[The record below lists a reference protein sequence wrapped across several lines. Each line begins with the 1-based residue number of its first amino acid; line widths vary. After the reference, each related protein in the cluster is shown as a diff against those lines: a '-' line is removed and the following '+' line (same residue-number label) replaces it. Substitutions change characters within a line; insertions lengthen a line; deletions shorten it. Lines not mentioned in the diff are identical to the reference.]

1 MAVSDFVLEPLRHND
16 PHYDGLASAAEQK
29 YGLPSG
35 LLVAIKNAGERSDP
49 GQVSPKQAR
58 GVMQFIPETAKAY
71 GVDTNDQGSVI
82 DGAGRMMRDL
92 MKQYSGNVGAAI
104 AHYNGGTEQGR
115 LVAAGQE
122 PQFPETRA
130 YLQRVAGALGGAGAR
145 AQPVAARTP
154 ATIEGEFTLEPV
166 ETPADRA
173 TAANQ
178 RFTRAAQG
186 DRSAMPT
193 DQKLTVTG
201 GFLDNAKAG
210 AGKAVSDLGL
220 GIKQGAQKIGRLVGA
235 VDDAT
240 MAATNAEATDRRQR
254 DAALMRTGGGITGNI
269 AGNIAMT
276 ALPGA
281 ALARGGALLPAASN
295 VGRVMTTVGQAV
307 NVPRTFGQA
316 AAVGAGL
323 GALQPVTGE
332 GGELERLVNA
342 GMGGAGGAL
351 GLGVGRGIG
360 AAVRSGRAA
369 LEPFFDKGQEAII
382 GRALTKASGGES
394 GQVVQRL
401 RDAAT
406 PAMGP
411 NQPGLERQVMGEIV
425 PGSLPTV
432 GQAAQNP
439 GIAAL
444 ERAAVAIDPTTAVE
458 SAGRMDAQNLARR
471 ALLDRVAGTDG
482 ARDMFGAARDATA
495 EQLYQQAFRTGI
507 RPAAAARAQPEIEA
521 LLQNPAIQD
530 ALPVARR
537 LARFD
542 QIDINDPQGSLQG
555 LHYVK
560 KALDDMLDRGRQTG
574 VGRIELSK
582 IAQTKDALLGLMDRL
597 SPAYATA
604 RAEFQAASRPL
615 NAMDTAAEISRRA
628 VNPLTE
634 RLQAAAYARALNDG
648 TAAKATGFR
657 GSTLENTLE
666 PQQLGQMNAILEDL
680 QRATAAQNAG
690 RGVGSDTVQKLAYSN
705 LLDQSGVPTFLQ
717 RWGPTQTVGNLASR
731 LADSLYGRANRDIAA
746 RLAGTMMDPGEAA
759 RMMTTGAVTP
769 VTDRLIR
776 AITDKG
782 LVPLGI
788 GGGVTAQNL
797 LR

>member
-1 MAVSDFVLEPLRHND
+1 MAYEIETKDGIVIRGIPDNIKPDD
-16 PHYDGLASAAEQK
+16 PSVVELVRVEREKRTAS
-29 YGLPSG
+29 S
-35 LLVAIKNAGERSDP
+35 
-49 GQVSPKQAR
+49 
-58 GVMQFIPETAKAY
+58 
-71 GVDTNDQGSVI
+71 
-82 DGAGRMMRDL
+82 
-92 MKQYSGNVGAAI
+92 
-104 AHYNGGTEQGR
+104 
-115 LVAAGQE
+115 
-122 PQFPETRA
+122 
-130 YLQRVAGALGGAGAR
+130 
-145 AQPVAARTP
+145 
-154 ATIEGEFTLEPV
+154 
-166 ETPADRA
+166 ADRA
-173 TAANQ
+173 TAANE
-178 RFTRAAQG
+178 RFAKAAQG

-193 DQKLTVTG
+193 DEKLTVTG
-201 GFLDNAKAG
+201 DFLDNAAAG

-220 GIKQGAQKIGRLVGA
+220 GVKQIGQKIGNAVGL
-235 VDDAT
+235 VDDST

-276 ALPGA
+276 AIP
-281 ALARGGALLPAASN
+281 GGALSAAGRALPAASN
-295 VGRVMTTVGQAV
+295 VGRAMTTVGQSV
-307 NVPRTFGQA
+307 NMPRTFGQA
-316 AAVGAGL
+316 ATVGAGL

-332 GGELERLVNA
+332 GGELERLTNA

-351 GLGVGRGIG
+351 GLGIGRGIG

-382 GRALTKASGGES
+382 GRALTKASGGEA

-411 NQPGLERQVMGEIV
+411 HQPGLERQVMGEIV

-458 SAGRMDAQNLARR
+458 QGARMDAQNLARR

-495 EQLYQQAFRTGI
+495 EQLYQQAFRSGI

-530 ALPVARR
+530 ALPIARR
-537 LARFD
+537 LAKFD
-542 QIDINDPQGSLQG
+542 GLDLNDPQGSLQG

-574 VGRIELSK
+574 IGRIEASK

-657 GSTLENTLE
+657 GSTLENTFE
-666 PQQLGQMNAILEDL
+666 PQQLGQMGAILEDL

-705 LLDQSGVPTFLQ
+705 LLDQAGVPTWLRQ
-717 RWGPTQTVGNLASR
+717 WGPTQTAGNLASR
-731 LADSLYGRANRDIAA
+731 LADALYGRANKDIAA

-759 RMMTTGAVTP
+759 RMMTTGAVAP

>member
-1 MAVSDFVLEPLRHND
+1 MAYEIETKDGIVIRGIPDNIKPDD
-16 PHYDGLASAAEQK
+16 PSVVE
-29 YGLPSG
+29 
-35 LLVAIKNAGERSDP
+35 LVRVERE
-49 GQVSPKQAR
+49 K
-58 GVMQFIPETAKAY
+58 
-71 GVDTNDQGSVI
+71 
-82 DGAGRMMRDL
+82 
-92 MKQYSGNVGAAI
+92 
-104 AHYNGGTEQGR
+104 
-115 LVAAGQE
+115 
-122 PQFPETRA
+122 
-130 YLQRVAGALGGAGAR
+130 
-145 AQPVAARTP
+145 RTSSS
-154 ATIEGEFTLEPV
+154 
-166 ETPADRA
+166 ADRA
-173 TAANQ
+173 TAANE
-178 RFTRAAQG
+178 RFAKAAQG

-193 DQKLTVTG
+193 DEKLTITG
-201 GFLDNAKAG
+201 GFLDNAAAG

-220 GIKQGAQKIGRLVGA
+220 GVKQIGQKIGNTVGL
-235 VDDAT
+235 VDDST

-276 ALPGA
+276 AIP
-281 ALARGGALLPAASN
+281 GGALSAAGRALPAASN
-295 VGRVMTTVGQAV
+295 VGRAMTTVGQAV
-307 NVPRTFGQA
+307 NMPRTFGQA
-316 AAVGAGL
+316 ATVGAGL

-332 GGELERLVNA
+332 GGELERLTNA

-382 GRALTKASGGES
+382 GRALTKASGGEA

-411 NQPGLERQVMGEIV
+411 HQPGLERQVMGEIV

-458 SAGRMDAQNLARR
+458 QSARMDAQNTARR

-495 EQLYQQAFRTGI
+495 EQLYQQAFRSGI

-530 ALPVARR
+530 ALPIARR
-537 LARFD
+537 LAKFD
-542 QIDINDPQGSLQG
+542 GMDLNDPQGSLQG

-574 VGRIELSK
+574 IGRIEASK

-604 RAEFQAASRPL
+604 RAEFQAASRPI

-657 GSTLENTLE
+657 GSTLENTFE
-666 PQQLGQMNAILEDL
+666 HQQLGQMGAILEDL

-705 LLDQSGVPTFLQ
+705 LLDQSGVPTWLRQ
-717 RWGPTQTVGNLASR
+717 WGPTQTAGNLASR
-731 LADSLYGRANRDIAA
+731 LADALYGRANKDIAA

>member
-1 MAVSDFVLEPLRHND
+1 
-16 PHYDGLASAAEQK
+16 
-29 YGLPSG
+29 
-35 LLVAIKNAGERSDP
+35 
-49 GQVSPKQAR
+49 
-58 GVMQFIPETAKAY
+58 
-71 GVDTNDQGSVI
+71 
-82 DGAGRMMRDL
+82 
-92 MKQYSGNVGAAI
+92 
-104 AHYNGGTEQGR
+104 
-115 LVAAGQE
+115 
-122 PQFPETRA
+122 
-130 YLQRVAGALGGAGAR
+130 
-145 AQPVAARTP
+145 
-154 ATIEGEFTLEPV
+154 
-166 ETPADRA
+166 
-173 TAANQ
+173 
-178 RFTRAAQG
+178 
-186 DRSAMPT
+186 
-193 DQKLTVTG
+193 
-201 GFLDNAKAG
+201 
-210 AGKAVSDLGL
+210 
-220 GIKQGAQKIGRLVGA
+220 
-235 VDDAT
+235 
-240 MAATNAEATDRRQR
+240 
-254 DAALMRTGGGITGNI
+254 
-269 AGNIAMT
+269 
-276 ALPGA
+276 
-281 ALARGGALLPAASN
+281 
-295 VGRVMTTVGQAV
+295 
-307 NVPRTFGQA
+307 
-316 AAVGAGL
+316 
-323 GALQPVTGE
+323 
-332 GGELERLVNA
+332 
-342 GMGGAGGAL
+342 
-351 GLGVGRGIG
+351 
-360 AAVRSGRAA
+360 
-369 LEPFFDKGQEAII
+369 
-382 GRALTKASGGES
+382 
-394 GQVVQRL
+394 
-401 RDAAT
+401 
-406 PAMGP
+406 
-411 NQPGLERQVMGEIV
+411 
-425 PGSLPTV
+425 
-432 GQAAQNP
+432 
-439 GIAAL
+439 
-444 ERAAVAIDPTTAVE
+444 
-458 SAGRMDAQNLARR
+458 
-471 ALLDRVAGTDG
+471 
-482 ARDMFGAARDATA
+482 MFGAARDATA

-648 TAAKATGFR
+648 TAARATGFR
-657 GSTLENTLE
+657 GSTLENTFE
-666 PQQLGQMNAILEDL
+666 PQQMGQMGAILEDL

-731 LADSLYGRANRDIAA
+731 LADSLYGRANRDIAG